1 MSIKGLALLLDLPW
15 DPLGPLSPGGPGG
28 PAKKVSVTQW
38 TEHTPHVSHSSL
50 STYVF
55 PCGGWYGWRCKG
67 RSSIP
72 EVGTKLPGSP
82 FSPLGPGCPVP
93 GRDRTGQIT
102 CFKPL
107 NHFISTHYCVYII
120 PRLFPVPGLKIQDSR
135 FKTTLLIPREIEL
148 RQYIHRGSTNN

>member
-1 MSIKGLALLLDLPW
+1 MDR
-15 DPLGPLSPGGPGG
+15 
-28 PAKKVSVTQW
+28 T
-38 TEHTPHVSHSSL
+38 HTPHVSHSSL

-102 CFKPL
+102 L
-107 NHFISTHYCVYII
+107 NHLISTHYCVYII
-120 PRLFPVPGLKIQDSR
+120 PRLFPVPGLFCCQYSGLLSLWYLGKCLNVSLQSKHFVLKALWHNVYLVHLASQRVLLVPEVLLSYHLKLDS
-135 FKTTLLIPREIEL
+135 
-148 RQYIHRGSTNN
+148 GGV